1 MGIIVLA
8 LATSARHNSLHY
20 ARGWDVKCLTF
31 HATQLQNNMG
41 LWAWTVFTINLFS
54 VILLCSYLINCHKY
68 RSSDD
73 MTPVYTDT
81 NSAGFFFPLHTCLLA
96 SSVLL
101 NIDDGT
107 WTSNTIE
114 AWEPQ
119 TARIIRSSSSW
130 ILVLLHTNT
139 TELTWKYTFLLY
151 CPCETLEHLC
161 LCVFTCNTPTH
172 SHMWR
177 ELPAVLEGSF
187 TICLLPKQ
195 SWSVHLF

>member
-1 MGIIVLA
+1 MGIIVIA
-8 LATSARHNSLHY
+8 LATSARYNGLHC
-20 ARGWDVKCLTF
+20 ARGWDEKCLTF

-54 VILLCSYLINCHKY
+54 IILLCSYWINCQKY
-68 RSSDD
+68 KSSED
-73 MTPVYTDT
+73 MMPVYTDT
-81 NSAGFFFPLHTCLLA
+81 NSAGFFSLYTRLLA

-119 TARIIRSSSSW
+119 TVRIIRSSSSW

-151 CPCETLEHLC
+151 CPCETLEH
-161 LCVFTCNTPTH
+161 VFVC
-172 SHMWR
+172 
-177 ELPAVLEGSF
+177 
-187 TICLLPKQ
+187 IYI
-195 SWSVHLF
+195 